1 MHPLL
6 QYVQFEMFPHDCH
19 HATIA
24 VGIQGLHAILDVVTA
39 RRDLYLEAGVVRV
52 ALVAAAFVLCAEEME
67 TKFIC
72 IFYTLYCLLPFA
84 VDVAWSRD
92 AVAPSSRRP

>member
-6 QYVQFEMFPHDCH
+6 QDVQFEMFPHDCH

-24 VGIQGLHAILDVVTA
+24 VGIQGLHTVLDVVTA
-39 RRDLYLEAGVVRV
+39 RRHLYLEAGVVRV
-52 ALVAAAFVLCAEEME
+52 AFVAAAFVLLADKE
-67 TKFIC
+67 TKFSC
-72 IFYTLYCLLPFA
+72 IFYTVSYLLPFA

>member
-6 QYVQFEMFPHDCH
+6 QDVQFEMFPHDCH

-24 VGIQGLHAILDVVTA
+24 VGIQGLHTVLDVVTTCWH
-39 RRDLYLEAGVVRV
+39 LYLEAGVVRV
-52 ALVAAAFVLCAEEME
+52 ALVAAAFVLCSDME
-67 TKFIC
+67 TKFSC
-72 IFYTLYCLLPFA
+72 IFYTVSCHLPFA